1 MRRVSRD
8 RGFLISLL
16 FNMAFRAEWA
26 LIGIV
31 LLIVHHFFEKVPLW
45 TGLVAFTVWF
55 LISFL
60 VTLLLSTAN
69 RLGNHKD
76 PVRENKNP
84 YSVKSVPMQK
94 SNAPDKEDDP
104 RMCPCCH
111 KFRFDEVGKY
121 EICSVCG
128 WEDDPLQRRDPDL
141 KGGANTLSLNE
152 SRHNYLT
159 GKEK

>member
-1 MRRVSRD
+1 MRRVSHGH
-8 RGFLISLL
+8 GFLISML
-16 FNMAFRAEWA
+16 FNMAFRPEWPVLAAILFILRKIFPVIPLWCGFAA
-26 LIGIV
+26 LGIWIGIA
-31 LLIVHHFFEKVPLW
+31 L
-45 TGLVAFTVWF
+45 
-55 LISFL
+55 L
-60 VTLLLSTAN
+60 VTLTLSLAN
-69 RLGNHKD
+69 RLGNVKD

-152 SRHNYLT
+152 ARHNYLT
-159 GKEK
+159 GKEM

>member
-1 MRRVSRD
+1 MRRVSHGH
-8 RGFLISLL
+8 GFLISML
-16 FNMAFRAEWA
+16 FNMAFRPEWP
-26 LIGIV
+26 V
-31 LLIVHHFFEKVPLW
+31 LAAILFILRKFFQRIPLW
-45 TGLVAFTVWF
+45 CGFAALGIWVGIA
-55 LISFL
+55 LL
-60 VTLLLSTAN
+60 VTLTLSLAN
-69 RLGNHKD
+69 RLGNVKD

-152 SRHNYLT
+152 ARHNYLT
-159 GKEK
+159 GKEM